1 MEKQETFFKL
11 FRRGV
16 ETYLDAVRFIKQ
28 NKLWRYFIPPLILS
42 GLILWGGYT
51 LEENLRNYE
60 FGDPSTMNDLILEM
74 VHMLFL
80 NSLVLM
86 AYKAR
91 KYIVFIVL
99 SPLLNQLSILV
110 ETKLTRNKHPFNWPQ
125 FRKDIIRAIR
135 IATGNFVIEYLLVAL
150 WFILALVIPYLSYVT
165 PVFLFCLGCYFY
177 GFGMLDYV
185 NERRRLNITESV
197 KFVREHSGLAIGN
210 GAIFS
215 AMFFIPYDIG
225 VIFAPVLA
233 IVAAT
238 FAMHETVDL
247 NKNEHAVKDER

>member
-1 MEKQETFFKL
+1 MEKQESFFKL
-11 FRRGV
+11 FLRGI
-16 ETYLDAVRFIKQ
+16 ETYLDAIRFIKTNQ
-28 NKLWRYFIPPLILS
+28 LWHYFIPPLILS
-42 GLILWGGYT
+42 GLILWGGYV
-51 LEENLRNYE
+51 LEENLRSYE
-60 FGDPSTMNDLILEM
+60 FGDPKTMNELILEM

-99 SPLLNQLSILV
+99 SPLLTQLSMLV
-110 ETKLTRNKHPFNWPQ
+110 ETKLTGNKHPFDWAQ
-125 FRKDIIRAIR
+125 FRKDIIRAVR
-135 IATGNFVIEYLLVAL
+135 IATGNFVIEYLIVAL
-150 WFILALVIPYLSYVT
+150 WFILALIIPYLSYAT
-165 PVFLFCLGCYFY
+165 PVFMFCLGCYFY

-210 GAIFS
+210 GAVFS
-215 AMFFIPYDIG
+215 AMFIIPYDIG

-233 IVAAT
+233 IIAAT

-247 NKNEHAVKDER
+247 NKNEHAVKE